1 MKNTRVV
8 GHTDLG
14 GCGFNADIWFHK
26 DHAYVG
32 DWGFTDWSSG
42 SKTRF
47 CPSGDKVGVAVVD
60 ASDPSNPRWSPAF

>member
-1 MKNTRVV
+1 MKNMRVV

-14 GCGFNADIWFHK
+14 GRGFNADVWFHK
-26 DHAYVG
+26 DHDYVG